1 MYVTNSFK
9 VENMPA
15 CNGRLQIDCDFSFK
29 SSRKYMDICC
39 KGSIMSAASA
49 MASVNSSAGHNVAT
63 NHAANPSA
71 VAAGLARVAA
81 SSLAKNLLLPTA
93 PQTASNVS
101 VPGVTHLQNH
111 SAAVSIANASA
122 LSQHVS
128 AGTASGSLLHYNPAA
143 AAAAATLLQNG
154 AAGYRHDVGSH
165 TTGAFGV
172 HTGAAAAAAYQAH
185 APHGL
190 SLIYPQV
197 AAAAAAA
204 YQVCT
209 SFCDFMSV
217 PLRTKNV
224 Q

>member
-1 MYVTNSFK
+1 MLPRRFYLSKPTENLKDSF
-9 VENMPA
+9 
-15 CNGRLQIDCDFSFK
+15 CFSFK

-39 KGSIMSAASA
+39 KGSICSASSL
-49 MASVNSSAGHNVAT
+49 ASVNSAAGHNVAT
-63 NHAANPSA
+63 NPAANPSA

-81 SSLAKNLLLPTA
+81 SSLAKNLLIPTA

-101 VPGVTHLQNH
+101 VPGVAHLQNPT
-111 SAAVSIANASA
+111 AGASIANASA

-128 AGTASGSLLHYNPAA
+128 AGTASGGLLHYNPAA

-165 TTGAFGV
+165 ATGAFGV

-204 YQVCT
+204 YQV
-209 SFCDFMSV
+209 
-217 PLRTKNV
+217 
-224 Q
+224 